1 MCIEIVRILLHFS
14 FQKFQEK
21 DVIMLLLIFFFFLS
35 KHRAFFI
42 TSKSYTIFCLKMARA
57 IIIYNV
63 QLFVYNFCQLFVLI
77 WEVFTFQCYK
87 KNWEGIDDRDKK
99 LKDNKS
105 FLLKRNNIL
114 RQIKWKKCS
123 KDLRIVFSGKISIFS
138 EKSQTFFQTKNPS
151 EIIKSQNKK
160 NVKYGTNHS
169 AFFSL
174 ILTIFVWF

>member
-1 MCIEIVRILLHFS
+1 MYRNSKNS
-14 FQKFQEK
+14 FT
-21 DVIMLLLIFFFFLS
+21 FFFSKISRKKCYYASTYFFFLLS

-63 QLFVYNFCQLFVLI
+63 QLFVYNFRQLFVLI
-77 WEVFTFQCYK
+77 WEVFTFRCYK

-114 RQIKWKKCS
+114 RQIKWKKM
-123 KDLRIVFSGKISIFS
+123 LEITKISIF
-138 EKSQTFFQTKNPS
+138 
-151 EIIKSQNKK
+151 
-160 NVKYGTNHS
+160 
-169 AFFSL
+169 
-174 ILTIFVWF
+174 